1 MILSYG
7 IIDMKVE
14 KFDSYEALD
23 DALALCEA
31 GSIYAGQKR
40 GSENAW
46 NMVAVTDPDSGE
58 YFGIGLLTASL
69 EDPHALVLPGGLMF
83 LGGDSFAIAFDIYKH
98 QVNTLMPLPSDFVD
112 FIHLP
117 ERKLVLIVHKKG
129 VIAKDEQCAELW
141 RNSPGL
147 IDGYSIDGD
156 LFIME
161 KSNGEEVAFKLKN
174 GKEVELENSRA

>member
-69 EDPHALVLPGGLMF
+69 EDPHALVLPA
-83 LGGDSFAIAFDIYKH
+83 D
-98 QVNTLMPLPSDFVD
+98 
-112 FIHLP
+112 
-117 ERKLVLIVHKKG
+117 
-129 VIAKDEQCAELW
+129 
-141 RNSPGL
+141 
-147 IDGYSIDGD
+147 
-156 LFIME
+156 
-161 KSNGEEVAFKLKN
+161 
-174 GKEVELENSRA
+174 

>member
-1 MILSYG
+1 M
-7 IIDMKVE
+7 
-14 KFDSYEALD
+14 
-23 DALALCEA
+23 
-31 GSIYAGQKR
+31 
-40 GSENAW
+40 
-46 NMVAVTDPDSGE
+46 
-58 YFGIGLLTASL
+58 
-69 EDPHALVLPGGLMF
+69 
-83 LGGDSFAIAFDIYKH
+83 
-98 QVNTLMPLPSDFVD
+98 
-112 FIHLP
+112 
-117 ERKLVLIVHKKG
+117 LIVHKKG